1 MGESPPVV
9 IAPSHLNDAK
19 SHKRMEGRNLNEKTL
34 NKSLYR
40 QFPDRTAA
48 LI

>member
-9 IAPSHLNDAK
+9 IAPSHLDDAE
-19 SHKRMEGRNLNEKTL
+19 SHKRIEGRNLSEKAF

-40 QFPDRTAA
+40 
-48 LI
+48 